1 MISAT
6 SNIKQ
11 PPNIFTSYLHLYY
24 MKSKSKNQ
32 PKSKNNS
39 KNQSK
44 NRTVSSLKIAHIGL
58 KIACA
63 FTAYALKL
71 V

>member
-1 MISAT
+1 MT
-6 SNIKQ
+6 RTTNNNKQ
-11 PPNIFTSYLHLYY
+11 PSNIFTSYLHLYY
-24 MKSKSKNQ
+24 MKSKSKIQ
-32 PKSKNNS
+32 PKSKNKS

-63 FTAYALKL
+63 FTAYALEII
-71 V
+71 